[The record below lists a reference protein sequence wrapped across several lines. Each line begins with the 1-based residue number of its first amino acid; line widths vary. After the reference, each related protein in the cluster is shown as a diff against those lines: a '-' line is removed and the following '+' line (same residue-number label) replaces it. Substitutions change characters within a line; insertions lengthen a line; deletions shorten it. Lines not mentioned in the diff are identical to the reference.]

1 MRLAL
6 VDNKLRVKYKF
17 NEKDLIQQVGKEID
31 FPRNEWVELTWEVKL
46 SRKDKGSV
54 KLWQNGQLLIHR
66 DHIRTLPKDLLYFQ
80 QGTKGMYSSCEI
92 GITSNS
98 KDSDLTLWV
107 DHIRFEKVN

>member
-54 KLWQNGQLLIHR
+54 KL
-66 DHIRTLPKDLLYFQ
+66 
-80 QGTKGMYSSCEI
+80 
-92 GITSNS
+92 
-98 KDSDLTLWV
+98 
-107 DHIRFEKVN
+107 